1 MRIVIFNLFHCN
13 ALEEFERNLH
23 IEIKV
28 EKEHAEEEVLNRDI
42 FEVTQYK
49 PFFENSVNEEF
60 EDFIYLISRGKFE
73 EVIEEAERLELKVD

>member
-1 MRIVIFNLFHCN
+1 MRIVLFNLFYRY

-28 EKEHAEEEVLNRDI
+28 EKEHAEDEVLNRDI

-73 EVIEEAERLELKVD
+73 EVI